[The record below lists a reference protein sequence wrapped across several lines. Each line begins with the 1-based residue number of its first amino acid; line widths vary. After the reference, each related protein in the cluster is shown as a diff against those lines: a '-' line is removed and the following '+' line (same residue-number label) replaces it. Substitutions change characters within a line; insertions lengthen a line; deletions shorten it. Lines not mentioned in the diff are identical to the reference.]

1 MGGFSFP
8 TTVALTTPQLL
19 LGGQAWHKL
28 TLSAEKQLGATVVSA
43 KSDEVDG
50 SLRVADRGPWR
61 ADINYL
67 YYNPQFAET
76 KNAAGTPPSAEKVSF
91 RDWPSLM
98 LRCKSCWVLGQNF
111 GRVEADLSNRGD
123 TLTLDH
129 GLIDTGKGRMSASG
143 LWKQNAQEERSSLKG
158 KLLGGKIDE
167 TAAFFGITIPLK
179 GAPYDVDFDL
189 YWHGAPWQ
197 PQVNTLSGALQVKM
211 GKGRSTAWAAA
222 APVSCCD
229 WSASTPCCAS
239 CSSISAIPSA
249 KASTLTPS
257 AALPG

>member
-1 MGGFSFP
+1 MTLNLPALDGEQWLALLAPALKQGGGSGQVGGFSFP

-76 KNAAGTPPSAEKVSF
+76 KSAAGSPPPPPEKGF

-98 LRCKSCWVLGQNF
+98 LRCKSCWVLGQNL
-111 GRVEADLSNRGD
+111 GKVEADLSNRGD

-129 GLIDTGKGRMSASG
+129 GLVDTGKGA
-143 LWKQNAQEERSSLKG
+143 
-158 KLLGGKIDE
+158 
-167 TAAFFGITIPLK
+167 
-179 GAPYDVDFDL
+179 
-189 YWHGAPWQ
+189 
-197 PQVNTLSGALQVKM
+197 
-211 GKGRSTAWAAA
+211 
-222 APVSCCD
+222 
-229 WSASTPCCAS
+229 
-239 CSSISAIPSA
+239 
-249 KASTLTPS
+249 
-257 AALPG
+257 

>member
-76 KNAAGTPPSAEKVSF
+76 KTRRVRRHRPKVSF

-111 GRVEADLSNRGD
+111 GRVEADLSNRG
-123 TLTLDH
+123 
-129 GLIDTGKGRMSASG
+129 
-143 LWKQNAQEERSSLKG
+143 
-158 KLLGGKIDE
+158 
-167 TAAFFGITIPLK
+167 IP
-179 GAPYDVDFDL
+179 
-189 YWHGAPWQ
+189 
-197 PQVNTLSGALQVKM
+197 
-211 GKGRSTAWAAA
+211 
-222 APVSCCD
+222 
-229 WSASTPCCAS
+229 
-239 CSSISAIPSA
+239 
-249 KASTLTPS
+249 
-257 AALPG
+257 